1 MLDGAVIDKAPLAFV
16 SQWVEIQKQQVDL
29 LVQKAILLALR
40 DLLSKAYMPPRTPR
54 RPRIRLRILGAS
66 KHRRSAR
73 GLRQAPRGRR
83 PMQPGTRMLDESQ
96 SQSSALPDTVCKPL
110 SCGPGPSYRTS
121 PAVSSLKRLADYL
134 YLYSYDASLCTATAC
149 TPV

>member
-96 SQSSALPDTVCKPL
+96 SQSSALPDTV
-110 SCGPGPSYRTS
+110 
-121 PAVSSLKRLADYL
+121 
-134 YLYSYDASLCTATAC
+134 ASLCLAVQDLRIAQAQQYLASKGWLTTSTFIAMMRLSV
-149 TPV
+149 PPPHVPL